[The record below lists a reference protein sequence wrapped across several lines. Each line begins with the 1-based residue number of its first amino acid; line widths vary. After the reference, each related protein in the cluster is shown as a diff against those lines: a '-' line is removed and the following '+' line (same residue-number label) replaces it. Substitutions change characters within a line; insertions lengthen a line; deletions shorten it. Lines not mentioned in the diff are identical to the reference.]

1 MINKI
6 EFLQGLQS
14 ALSGNVPPETV
25 RENLRYYSDYIRSE
39 MQKGR
44 AERDV
49 MEELGDPRLIAK
61 TIIDATPG
69 AGEGMFEEYRAS
81 FNPFGSMNT
90 SGGGYAQEKTG
101 ESQSGG
107 QDGNIFTKQSSVH
120 YYDLNK
126 WYWKL
131 AAVLVAVL
139 VVTLIITVVGGIL
152 SILIPLLP
160 IIFLILIVMWFVRG
174 R

>member
-1 MINKI
+1 MNKI

-25 RENLRYYSDYIRSE
+25 RENLRYYSDYIRE
-39 MQKGR
+39 EVQKGR
-44 AERDV
+44 SERDV
-49 MEELGDPRLIAK
+49 MEELGDPRLIAR
-61 TIIDATPG
+61 TIMDATPG
-69 AGEGMFEEYRAS
+69 SGEGMFEEYRS
-81 FNPFGSMNT
+81 FIPFGS
-90 SGGGYAQEKTG
+90 SGADGGYAG
-101 ESQSGG
+101 ENRSDGG
-107 QDGNIFTKQSSVH
+107 PQTQGDIFTGHSSVH

-139 VVTLIITVVGGIL
+139 VVTLIITIVGGIL
-152 SILIPLLP
+152 SILIPILP
-160 IIFLILIVMWFVRG
+160 IIFLVLIVIWFVRG

>member
-1 MINKI
+1 MNKI

-25 RENLRYYSDYIRSE
+25 RENLRYYSDYIRAE
-39 MQKGR
+39 VQKGR
-44 AERDV
+44 SERDV
-49 MEELGDPRLIAK
+49 MEELGDPRLIAR
-61 TIIDATPG
+61 TIMDATPG
-69 AGEGMFEEYRAS
+69 AGEGMFEEYRS
-81 FNPFGSMNT
+81 FIPFGS
-90 SGGGYAQEKTG
+90 SSADSGYAG
-101 ESQSGG
+101 ETRNEGEPQAQGG
-107 QDGNIFTKQSSVH
+107 IFTGNSSVH

-152 SILIPLLP
+152 SILIPILP
-160 IIFLILIVMWFVRG
+160 IIFLVMIVMWFVRG

>member
-39 MQKGR
+39 VQKGR
-44 AERDV
+44 SEKDV

-81 FNPFGSMNT
+81 FNPFGGVNT
-90 SGGGYAQEKTG
+90 SGSGYAQERTG
-101 ESQSGG
+101 ESQG
-107 QDGNIFTKQSSVH
+107 QDGTIFTERSKVH

-160 IIFLILIVMWFVRG
+160 VIFLIMLVVWFVRG